1 LAFGIPAGYV
11 VQNEYGKDKN
21 WTIKSLWSNTSVGD
35 LGGFYDGSLEW
46 KGKAVKQFT
55 IEDVNAWLKREQG
68 WHRGPAGSGVKE

>member
-1 LAFGIPAGYV
+1 M
-11 VQNEYGKDKN
+11 N
-21 WTIKSLWSNTSVGD
+21 WTLKSFYSNTSVGD

-68 WHRGPAGSGVKE
+68 WHRGPARSGVKE